1 MQSNDRISTALMV
14 LAAIVMISIAPTA
27 AIAQNNV
34 TNASGTTTTNAT
46 TTNQTTTPTSNST
59 TTTTNQTTTNATKP
73 SNQTCTCNNTGGNQS
88 TVVVPPGGGN
98 TTVVIPP
105 VTPSN
110 ETKLKTMLLTIDTDH
125 ATIQRGQTQKIT
137 ITAATDNGTG
147 IPDARISSLTLNYA
161 SGANRTV
168 AAGSTDQNGQFVVS
182 IKIGGNSKPGEFNII
197 ASAKK
202 DGYIDAKAISG
213 FVVNPKSK

>member
-1 MQSNDRISTALMV
+1 MTTMQNISTALMV
-14 LAAIVMISIAPTA
+14 LAATVMISIAPTA
-27 AIAQNNV
+27 AIAQTNI
-34 TNASGTTTTNAT
+34 TNASGTT
-46 TTNQTTTPTSNST
+46 
-59 TTTTNQTTTNATKP
+59 TTTNATKP
-73 SNQTCTCNNTGGNQS
+73 SNQTCTCNNTTGGNQS
-88 TVVVPPGGGN
+88 TVVVVPPGGGN

-137 ITAATDNGTG
+137 ISTTSDNGTA
-147 IPDARISSLTLNYA
+147 IPDAKITSLTLNYA

-168 AAGSTDQNGQFVVS
+168 AAGSTDQNGQFVAA

>member
-1 MQSNDRISTALMV
+1 MHNHKQTITTALIV

-34 TNASGTTTTNAT
+34 TNASGTTTTNQ
-46 TTNQTTTPTSNST
+46 TTNSTTPTSNST
-59 TTTTNQTTTNATKP
+59 TTTTNQTTTTTNATKP
-73 SNQTCTCNNTGGNQS
+73 CTCNNTGNQS

-110 ETKLKTMLLTIDTDH
+110 ETKLKTMLLTISPDQ

-137 ITAATDNGTG
+137 ISAASDNGTA
-147 IPDARISSLTLNYA
+147 IPDAKISSLTLNYA
-161 SGANRTV
+161 SGANRTI
-168 AAGSTDQNGQFVVS
+168 AAGSTDQNGQFVS
-182 IKIGGNSKPGEFNII
+182 TIKIGGNSKPGEFNII

-202 DGYIDAKAISG
+202 DGYVDAKAVSG

>member
-110 ETKLKTMLLTIDTDH
+110 ETKLKTMLLTVNPDH
-125 ATIQRGQTQKIT
+125 STIQRGQTQKIT
-137 ITAATDNGTG
+137 VTTTTDNGTA
-147 IPDARISSLTLNYA
+147 IPDAKISSLTLNYA

-168 AAGSTDQNGQFVVS
+168 AAGSTDQNGQFVAA

>member
-46 TTNQTTTPTSNST
+46 TTNQTTTP
-59 TTTTNQTTTNATKP
+59 ATKP

-110 ETKLKTMLLTIDTDH
+110 ETKLKTMLLTVNPDH
-125 ATIQRGQTQKIT
+125 STIQRGQTQKIT
-137 ITAATDNGTG
+137 ISTTTDNGTA
-147 IPDARISSLTLNYA
+147 IPDAKIS
-161 SGANRTV
+161 
-168 AAGSTDQNGQFVVS
+168 
-182 IKIGGNSKPGEFNII
+182 
-197 ASAKK
+197 
-202 DGYIDAKAISG
+202 
-213 FVVNPKSK
+213 

>member
-1 MQSNDRISTALMV
+1 MTTMQNISTALMV
-14 LAAIVMISIAPTA
+14 LAATVMISIAPTA
-27 AIAQNNV
+27 AIAQNNI
-34 TNASGTTTTNAT
+34 TNASGTTTTTNSTTPPTSNST
-46 TTNQTTTPTSNST
+46 TTNQTTT
-59 TTTTNQTTTNATKP
+59 TTTNATKP
-73 SNQTCTCNNTGGNQS
+73 SNQTCTCNNTTGGNQS
-88 TVVVPPGGGN
+88 TVVVVPPGGGN

-202 DGYIDAKAISG
+202 DGYIDAIAISG